1 MTEEL
6 RCYTF
11 TLYQLSPIQQGI
23 QAGHAAVELGMR
35 AYTRLQRTLKGDH
48 FRMYHDWSS
57 NWKTMVLLNGGDLQ
71 ELCELGKF
79 LSHEHNEFPWA
90 TFHESVDSLG
100 GLLTSIATILPDRIY
115 GTAENMR
122 KLKGGEQIPKC
133 GFTQW
138 EYELIERLSKTG
150 LAR

>member
-1 MTEEL
+1 MSEYNEL

-23 QAGHAAVELGMR
+23 QAGHATVELGMR
-35 AYTRLQRTLKGDH
+35 AYNRLQRTLKSDH
-48 FRMYHDWSS
+48 FKMYHEWATD
-57 NWKTMVLLNGGDLQ
+57 WKTMVLLNGGDLN
-71 ELCELGKF
+71 ELCGTRDF
-79 LSHEHNEFPWA
+79 LSKGELPWA
-90 TFHESVDSLG
+90 GFYESADSLG
-100 GLLTSIATILPDRIY
+100 GLLTSVAVILPDRIY

-122 KLKGGEQIPKC
+122 KLKTGEQMTKF
-133 GFTQW
+133 GFTEW